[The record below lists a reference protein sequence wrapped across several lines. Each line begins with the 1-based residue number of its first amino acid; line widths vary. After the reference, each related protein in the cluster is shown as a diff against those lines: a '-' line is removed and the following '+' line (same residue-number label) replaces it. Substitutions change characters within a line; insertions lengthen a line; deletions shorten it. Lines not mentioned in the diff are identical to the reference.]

1 MHYIFDSRFISDDVI
16 MINKW
21 SIFSRSNVDINLAT
35 VF

>member
-16 MINKW
+16 MIKKW
-21 SIFSRSNVDINLAT
+21 SVFSRSNVDVNL